1 MIPQFAQFLSQTEVL
16 RIHEASLEIL
26 EEAGLLVRN
35 SRARERMAK
44 RGCLVD
50 EDTGIVRLPS
60 ALVEELCRQFPPT
73 FTFRGR
79 DPAFDKTLPDDAPV
93 ISTGSSAPQTI
104 SPALRTWSTSWTDTT
119 YSPSPRWPMT
129 RPRAS
134 SACRDSTRP

>member
-50 EDTGIVRLPS
+50 EDTGI
-60 ALVEELCRQFPPT
+60 
-73 FTFRGR
+73 
-79 DPAFDKTLPDDAPV
+79 
-93 ISTGSSAPQTI
+93 
-104 SPALRTWSTSWTDTT
+104 
-119 YSPSPRWPMT
+119 
-129 RPRAS
+129 
-134 SACRDSTRP
+134 